1 MLEATP
7 LSVENLLFPL
17 EESRECRDPP
27 PERRACD
34 VGYVFDPA
42 PRIRFVF
49 SLNVESNHMVNSLMK

>member
-17 EESRECRDPP
+17 EESCECCDPP

-34 VGYVFDPA
+34 VGDVFDPA
-42 PRIRFVF
+42 PLIRFCVQF
-49 SLNVESNHMVNSLMK
+49 KRRE